1 MIHIDEIKVFVHG
14 QFGSVQII
22 QQAHKVYFGAAQVS
36 FSLGY
41 PNPHEAVTTHC
52 RTESLICF
60 TVINQ
65 SGIEQQMSFINEGD
79 VYRLIINSSSP
90 LASQYESWL
99 LDEILPSLRLDTSK
113 PEKFLRE
120 PKLHSNS
127 LGMALHTRGKPKK
140 LARRLAEASEP
151 LDDLFHAYYQAGVA
165 VGRAPATLKSY
176 VHNYAAFCEY
186 LDVHGVPRE
195 LSYITTEL
203 GRDYVIWLRDEK
215 QQFND
220 KSKMPNY
227 KKVIGLLP
235 KSVNTR
241 LKMLKAMFKFL
252 LEDGLIEH
260 DPFYRVKP
268 LADVGRDIKVLTAE
282 ELARLLK
289 APDQRR
295 YRGFRDFVILN
306 VLIDGMLRINEAM
319 TLRKEDVD
327 MQSGALILR
336 REVVKTRKARV
347 VPLTKRTIRLIRDL
361 NKETEEFGS
370 EYLFLTTQG
379 ETLTPGRFGRSLK
392 EYADIAGLD
401 KRTYPHLM
409 RHSGATLFLES
420 GGSARHLQMIL
431 GHSSARMTNHYT
443 HLSDAAVKNN
453 HDEYSAL
460 NSVIGNKG
468 KSRKILRDKK

>member
-1 MIHIDEIKVFVHG
+1 VNKT
-14 QFGSVQII
+14 
-22 QQAHKVYFGAAQVS
+22 K
-36 FSLGY
+36 
-41 PNPHEAVTTHC
+41 
-52 RTESLICF
+52 
-60 TVINQ
+60 
-65 SGIEQQMSFINEGD
+65 
-79 VYRLIINSSSP
+79 
-90 LASQYESWL
+90 
-99 LDEILPSLRLDTSK
+99 
-113 PEKFLRE
+113 
-120 PKLHSNS
+120 
-127 LGMALHTRGKPKK
+127 GKPKK
-140 LARRLAEASEP
+140 TLRSARETSES

-165 VGRAPATLKSY
+165 VGRAPDTLKSY

-186 LDVHGVPRE
+186 LDEHGVPRE

-203 GRDYVIWLRDEK
+203 GRAYVIWLRDEK
-215 QQFND
+215 QQYND
-220 KSKMPNY
+220 KSTMPNY
-227 KKVIGLLP
+227 KKVVGLLP

-268 LADVGRDIKVLTAE
+268 LADVGREIKVLTVD
-282 ELARLLK
+282 ELSRLLK

-295 YRGFRDFVILN
+295 YRGFRDYVVLN

-336 REVVKTRKARV
+336 REVVKTRKSRV
-347 VPLTKRTIRLIRDL
+347 VPLTKRTLKLIREL
-361 NKETEEFGS
+361 NKETEEFNS

-379 ETLTPGRFGRSLK
+379 NPLTPGRFGRSLK

-409 RHSGATLFLES
+409 RHSGATLFLEG

-431 GHSSARMTNHYT
+431 GHSSAKMTNHYT

-460 NSVIGNKG
+460 NAVIGNSG
-468 KSRKILRDKK
+468 KSRKILR

>member
-1 MIHIDEIKVFVHG
+1 MIPIEEIKVFAHG

-22 QQAHKVYFGAAQVS
+22 QQEHKVFFGAAQVS

-41 PNPHEAVTTHC
+41 PTPLEAVATHC
-52 RTESLICF
+52 RAESLICF
-60 TVINQ
+60 TIISAAGV
-65 SGIEQQMSFINEGD
+65 EQPMSFINEGD
-79 VYRLIINSSSP
+79 LYRLILNSSSP
-90 LASQYESWL
+90 SASQYESWIT
-99 LDEILPSLRLDTSK
+99 DEIIPILRLNTSK
-113 PEKFLRE
+113 PDKFLRE
-120 PKLHSNS
+120 PKLHSSS
-127 LGMALHTRGKPKK
+127 LGMTLQTKGKAKK
-140 LARRLAEASEP
+140 LSRSVPEKYES
-151 LDDLFHAYYQAGVA
+151 LDDLFHVYYQAGVA
-165 VGRAPATLKSY
+165 VGRAPSTLKSY
-176 VHNYAAFCEY
+176 IHNYAAFCEY
-186 LDVHGVPRE
+186 LDVRGVPRE
-195 LSYITTEL
+195 LAYITTEL
-203 GRDYVIWLRDEK
+203 GRDYIIWLRDEK

-241 LKMLKAMFKFL
+241 LKIMKAMFKFL
-252 LEDGLIEH
+252 LDDGLIEH
-260 DPFYRVKP
+260 DPFHRVKP
-268 LADVGRDIKVLTAE
+268 LADVGREIKVLSVD
-282 ELARLLK
+282 ELSRLLK

-295 YRGFRDFVILN
+295 YRGFRDYVILN
-306 VLIDGMLRINEAM
+306 VLIDGMLRINEAL